1 MSEESDK
8 KILEDHKEL
17 VEEGERERALEE
29 YWEEEERYKNSLEP
43 KLDSI
48 IYKLERIEKRQ
59 KSHEW
64 YLGFMLL
71 VIFIILIDNAFM
83 GQLWES
89 NFSDFLS

>member
-17 VEEGERERALEE
+17 VEEYEREKAREE
-29 YWEEEERYKNSLEP
+29 YWEEEESYKNSLEP

-59 KSHEW
+59 KSLEW
-64 YLGFMLL
+64 YLGFTLL
-71 VIFIILIDNAFM
+71 VILIILADNAFM

-89 NFSDFLS
+89 NFSDFMS

>member
-17 VEEGERERALEE
+17 VEEYERERTREE
-29 YWEEEERYKNSLEP
+29 YWEEEESYKNSLEP

-59 KSHEW
+59 KSLEW
-64 YLGFMLL
+64 YLGFTLL
-71 VIFIILIDNAFM
+71 VILIILADNAFM
-83 GQLWES
+83 GQLWKS
-89 NFSDFLS
+89 NFSDFMN

>member
-1 MSEESDK
+1 MSEESYK

-17 VEEGERERALEE
+17 VEEYEKEKAIEE

-48 IYKLERIEKRQ
+48 INIVEGIKKRQ
-59 KSHEW
+59 KSFEW
-64 YLGFMLL
+64 GMSFILL
-71 VIFIILIDNAFM
+71 VIFIILVDNAFM

-89 NFSDFLS
+89 NFSKFLS

>member
-17 VEEGERERALEE
+17 VEEYEKEKAIEE

-48 IYKLERIEKRQ
+48 INIVEGIKKRQ
-59 KSHEW
+59 KSFEW
-64 YLGFMLL
+64 GISFILL
-71 VIFIILIDNAFM
+71 VIFIILVDNAFM

-89 NFSDFLS
+89 NFSKFLS